1 MKLSDLGFDSWF
13 ESHADEFSLEGCAFA
28 RVSAVDRGSYL
39 LKSELGDVPAELSG
53 RLAHQ
58 AESRLDL
65 PCVGDWVTAN
75 YYDRDTA
82 AIIHRVF
89 PRRTFLRRKTAGKI
103 VDFQMIAANIDT
115 AFIVQSCHFDFN
127 PSRLDRYLIM
137 AAEGQVEPI
146 VILTKTDLIPSEELD
161 RKLTVFRSV
170 AKARVIA
177 VSNVTGTG
185 FEEFE
190 QTLSSG
196 KTYCLLGSSGVGKT
210 TLINRL
216 LGREVFETRAV
227 SETGEGTHTTS
238 RRHLIVL
245 GQGAMLVDTPGMRE
259 LGIVGAAD
267 ESDTRFEDIVELS
280 ALCRFADCSHEHEP
294 GCAVKTA
301 VEKGEL
307 DEDRYANYLKLKKES
322 EHYEM
327 SYLDKRRKDKAFG
340 RFIKSAKKRKKD
352 WSSPACRIQEE
363 IQAPMI
369 ISETRASILKED
381 GLCTTNLMASASSFC
396 LTGCLPGDTDSDVLL

>member
-1 MKLSDLGFDSWF
+1 
-13 ESHADEFSLEGCAFA
+13 
-28 RVSAVDRGSYL
+28 
-39 LKSELGDVPAELSG
+39 
-53 RLAHQ
+53 
-58 AESRLDL
+58 
-65 PCVGDWVTAN
+65 
-75 YYDRDTA
+75 
-82 AIIHRVF
+82 
-89 PRRTFLRRKTAGKI
+89 
-103 VDFQMIAANIDT
+103 
-115 AFIVQSCHFDFN
+115 
-127 PSRLDRYLIM
+127 
-137 AAEGQVEPI
+137 
-146 VILTKTDLIPSEELD
+146 
-161 RKLTVFRSV
+161 
-170 AKARVIA
+170 
-177 VSNVTGTG
+177 
-185 FEEFE
+185 
-190 QTLSSG
+190 
-196 KTYCLLGSSGVGKT
+196 
-210 TLINRL
+210 
-216 LGREVFETRAV
+216 EVFETRAV

-352 WSSPACRIQEE
+352 
-363 IQAPMI
+363 
-369 ISETRASILKED
+369 
-381 GLCTTNLMASASSFC
+381 
-396 LTGCLPGDTDSDVLL
+396 